1 MKAVET
7 ALYTRLSGYAALTT
21 ALGGT
26 RIYNRYVQPGTTR
39 PYVVFAHTGGGPE
52 NTYPGGL
59 QSDSYLV
66 KAVADSLS
74 AAATLDEHIKAA
86 LHAQEANVTVT
97 GYTTLWV
104 RRTEEVQMAEESA
117 NGDLIWHYGA
127 YYRVRIDN

>member
-7 ALYTRLSGYAALTT
+7 ALYSRLSGYAVLTA
-21 ALGGT
+21 ALGGA
-26 RIYNRYVQPGTTR
+26 RIYNRYAPPGTAR
-39 PYVVFAHTGGGPE
+39 PYVVFFHAGGGPE

-59 QSDSYLV
+59 ESDTYMV
-66 KAVADSLS
+66 KAVADSVS
-74 AAATLDEHIKAA
+74 AAATIDEHIKAA
-86 LHAQEANVTVT
+86 LHAQESNIAVT

-104 RRTEEVQMAEESA
+104 RRTDEAQTVEVAA